1 MFKNALTLFLVS
13 YISFAVSCAPKRIAV
28 PSFEG
33 KDIQDALSELSG
45 ITQIETT
52 FSIVFEKTD
61 TEITGDGA
69 LTISRNGDLDL
80 RVYSLGFL
88 AMELTSQNGRIK
100 SNPLLD
106 RYKKIIL
113 TQGLQHSLFWWDTEE
128 HAITEEDIG
137 YRLASLDRV
146 VWISK
151 QTLLPQKQKI
161 YFSDGREL
169 TVYYDNPVKEQN
181 IWYQSKMRIEFS
193 RYAVTLLVKKISFSS

>member
-1 MFKNALTLFLVS
+1 M
-13 YISFAVSCAPKRIAV
+13 

-33 KDIQDALSELSG
+33 KDVREVLSELSM
-45 ITQIETT
+45 INQIETT

-61 TEITGDGA
+61 AEMTGDGA

-88 AMELTSQNGRIK
+88 AMELSSRNGRVK

-113 TQGLQHSLFWWDTEE
+113 TQGLKHSLFWWDTRD
-128 HAITEEDIG
+128 HVITEENDG
-137 YRLASLDRV
+137 YRLASLERD

-169 TVYYDNPVKEQN
+169 LVYYDHPSKEQN
-181 IWYQSKMRIEFS
+181 VWYQSRMRIEFS
-193 RYAVTLLVKKISFSS
+193 RYAVTLVVKKMAFSS